1 MERVVITYK
10 DRLSRVGFD
19 LFLHLFQ
26 KYHCEIVVMSEVG
39 SVKLDSQ
46 EIFEEI
52 ISLLHCYSMKLYSK
66 RKEKKI
72 REVLM
77 EDAEGESGSN
87 EG

>member
-1 MERVVITYK
+1 
-10 DRLSRVGFD
+10 
-19 LFLHLFQ
+19 
-26 KYHCEIVVMSEVG
+26 MSEVG